1 MLDTEK
7 RNPRSTHIDT
17 MSTRDMLKIMSDEN
31 FAVAR
36 AVEEAL
42 PSIAAAV
49 DRIADALKKGG
60 RLIYV
65 GVGSSGRLGVLD
77 AAECPPTYGVGP
89 DKVIGVMAGG
99 TPALVR
105 AAEGMEDSAEAGEHD
120 IMAVNVSSH
129 DMVVGISAAGGAAYV
144 VSAMRYASRVGAFTV
159 ALTANRGSA
168 IDVMADQSIV
178 VATGAEVVTGST
190 RMKAGT
196 ATKIVLNM
204 LSTAAMIKN
213 GKVYENMMINVRP
226 TNAKLTQRVINIT
239 CEISGASREDAK
251 KALNEVDWDIRRACE
266 LLKNK

>member
-1 MLDTEK
+1 MLETEK

-17 MSTRDMLKIMSDEN
+17 MSTRDMLKVMADEN
-31 FAVAR
+31 YTVAR

-49 DRIADALKKGG
+49 DRIAGALSGGG

-77 AAECPPTYGVGP
+77 AAECPPTYGVEPGM
-89 DKVIGVMAGG
+89 VVGVMAGG

-105 AAEGMEDSAEAGEHD
+105 AAEGLEDSAEAGERD
-120 IMAVNVSSH
+120 MIAAGVSSH
-129 DMVVGISAAGGAAYV
+129 DVVVGISAAGGAAYV
-144 VSAMRYASRVGAFTV
+144 VAAMRYASRVGAFTV
-159 ALTANRGSA
+159 ALTANRSSA
-168 IDVMADQSIV
+168 IDLIADQSIV
-178 VATGAEVVTGST
+178 VATGPEVITGST

-213 GKVYENMMINVRP
+213 GKVYENMMIHIRP
-226 TNAKLTQRVINIT
+226 TNAKLTQRIINIT
-239 CEISGASREDAK
+239 CEITGASREDAE
-251 KALNEVDWDIRRACE
+251 KALKEVDWSIPAACE
-266 LLKNK
+266 RLKK